1 MPFSRES
8 LNEIWRRSGGEQA
21 ECFTCGK
28 KCKDGWSLDGSHL
41 DHEKNHGYD
50 DPSRGVL
57 ECLWCHLKRHA
68 ELYYKYAYN
77 RDKRRLRDTK
87 YACLALINR
96 ILAGEDIY
104 NRGPQIR
111 SRADIKQARKEIV
124 ALLNEVYKEQRKKV
138 GRSDRAKEKFEE
150 LVNMAR

>member
-1 MPFSRES
+1 MRF
-8 LNEIWRRSGGEQA
+8 GGEVGENKPNA
-21 ECFTCGK
+21 LHAVRNARTVGALMVAILIMK
-28 KCKDGWSLDGSHL
+28 
-41 DHEKNHGYD
+41 KNHDYD